1 METNIDKE
9 IIEPDSYTA
18 DLFASYD
25 LPAFNTLD
33 EEAWKEEKRNALIQ
47 DAEEF
52 TEVCAQHFSGLSI
65 DYSPETYADNYMV
78 KEGL

>member
-1 METNIDKE
+1 METNTVE
-9 IIEPDSYTA
+9 ETVEPDSYTA
-18 DLFASYD
+18 DLFGCYD
-25 LPAFNTLD
+25 LPAFNTLE
-33 EEAWKEEKRNALIQ
+33 EEASKEEKRKALIQ

>member
-33 EEAWKEEKRNALIQ
+33 EDSEISNLLFVGTPGIGKTSLARIITNNVLKLM
-47 DAEEF
+47 
-52 TEVCAQHFSGLSI
+52 SYI
-65 DYSPETYADNYMV
+65 DFPTV
-78 KEGL
+78 

>member
-1 METNIDKE
+1 METNTVE
-9 IIEPDSYTA
+9 ETVEPDSYTA

-25 LPAFNTLD
+25 LPAFTAL
-33 EEAWKEEKRNALIQ
+33 EEGASKEETRKALIQ